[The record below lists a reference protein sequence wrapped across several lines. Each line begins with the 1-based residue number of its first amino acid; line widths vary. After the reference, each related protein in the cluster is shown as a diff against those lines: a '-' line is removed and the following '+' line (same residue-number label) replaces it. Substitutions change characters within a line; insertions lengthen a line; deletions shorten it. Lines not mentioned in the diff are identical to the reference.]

1 MKKILSK
8 HQVRKSLF
16 MQLQDQLINYQVK
29 SIPNQNNSLKLSFQ
43 FGFFSQYYPNS
54 EHIHTLSQEALDHA
68 DLTVLTAVI
77 GASALIKNC
86 LWVYL
91 RSVTED
97 WCPPRGDE
105 KGGSL
110 KVFSYVHIRCYS
122 SSFYSDKLK
131 YALIL
136 DRVQTVQ

>member
-1 MKKILSK
+1 MRKIS
-8 HQVRKSLF
+8 
-16 MQLQDQLINYQVK
+16 
-29 SIPNQNNSLKLSFQ
+29 
-43 FGFFSQYYPNS
+43 NS

-110 KVFSYVHIRCYS
+110 KAYFDHFSS
-122 SSFYSDKLK
+122 NK
-131 YALIL
+131 
-136 DRVQTVQ
+136 QTEY